1 MHRRFALR
9 DEKLSSP
16 RIWYNAGMKNANEL
30 PVISFETAQNWEAWL
45 NEHHADIKGVW
56 LKIAKKGTRIP
67 SVSYAEALDSALC
80 YGWIDGQ
87 KASFD
92 DTYWLQKFT
101 PRGPKSMWSK
111 INCDKVAA
119 LMAEGRMQPAGIRQ
133 VELAQADGR
142 WDLAYDSQSKITM
155 PADLQLELD
164 KNQEA
169 QDFFNTLN
177 SVNRYAILRR
187 IQIAKKPETRAA
199 LIQKYVEMLSNHQ
212 KLYP

>member
-1 MHRRFALR
+1 
-9 DEKLSSP
+9 
-16 RIWYNAGMKNANEL
+16 MKNADNL
-30 PVISFETAQNWEAWL
+30 PIISFETAQNWEAWL
-45 NEHHADIKGVW
+45 NEHHTDTKGVW
-56 LKIAKKGTRIP
+56 LKIAKKESRIL

-92 DTYWLQKFT
+92 DKYWLQKFT

-111 INCDKVAA
+111 VNCDKVAA
-119 LMAEGRMQPAGIRQ
+119 LTAEGRMQPAGIRQ

-199 LIQKYVEMLSNHQ
+199 LIRKYVEMLSNHQ

>member
-1 MHRRFALR
+1 MSFATWQ
-9 DEKLSSP
+9 D
-16 RIWYNAGMKNANEL
+16 
-30 PVISFETAQNWEAWL
+30 WEAWL
-45 NEHHADIKGVW
+45 NEHHADTKGVW
-56 LKIAKKGTRIP
+56 LKIAKKGTGIS

-92 DTYWLQKFT
+92 EQYWLQKFT

-111 INCDKVAA
+111 VNCDKVAA
-119 LMAEGRMQPAGIRQ
+119 LQAEGRMQPAGLRQ

-142 WDLAYDSQSKITM
+142 WDLAYDSQSKITV
-155 PADLQLELD
+155 PADFQSELD
-164 KNQEA
+164 KNSQAQE
-169 QDFFNTLN
+169 FFNTLN

-187 IQIAKKPETRAA
+187 IQIAKKPETRSARV
-199 LIQKYVEMLSNHQ
+199 QKYIEMLLNRQ

>member
-1 MHRRFALR
+1 
-9 DEKLSSP
+9 
-16 RIWYNAGMKNANEL
+16 MKNADNL
-30 PVISFETAQNWEAWL
+30 AVMPFGTARDWEAWL
-45 NEHHADIKGVW
+45 YEHHTDTKGIW

-92 DTYWLQKFT
+92 EQYWLQKFT

-111 INCDKVAA
+111 VNCDKVDA
-119 LMAEGRMQPAGIRQ
+119 LAAEGRMQPAGIRQ
-133 VELAQADGR
+133 VELARADGR

-177 SVNRYAILRR
+177 SVNRYAILYR
-187 IQIAKKPETRAA
+187 IQTAKKPETRAA
-199 LIQKYVEMLSNHQ
+199 LIQKYVSMLSNHQ
-212 KLYP
+212 KLHP